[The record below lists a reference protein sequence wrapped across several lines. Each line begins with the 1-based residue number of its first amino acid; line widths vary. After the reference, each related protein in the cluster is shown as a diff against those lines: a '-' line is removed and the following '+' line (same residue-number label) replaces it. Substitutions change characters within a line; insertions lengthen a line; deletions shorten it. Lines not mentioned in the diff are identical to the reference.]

1 MERQRSAEGVR
12 RAFRLYVMNNP
23 SQALSHAQAR
33 TRAAIIEATVSVLA
47 ANRTAS
53 LPVIAEAAGVGRTTV
68 HRYFPDRDHLIREVT
83 VDCIAVVREIGVRA
97 DTAHGTPVDA
107 LHRLI
112 AAFLSESDRIVF
124 LFKDPAVLQ
133 NVPPDEQPDDDFVM
147 ELIRRG
153 QVEGDLAHD
162 LNAGWIERALLAL
175 VLQGC
180 EDVSTGELPAHTA
193 VTTILRT
200 FLRGVSA

>member
-1 MERQRSAEGVR
+1 MKSA
-12 RAFRLYVMNNP
+12 P
-23 SQALSHAQAR
+23 QALSHAQAR
-33 TRAAIIEATVSVLA
+33 TRSAIIEATVSVLA

-68 HRYFPDRDHLIREVT
+68 HRYFPDRDHLIREVA
-83 VDCIAVVREIGVRA
+83 VDSIAVVRQLGVRA
-97 DTAHGTPVDA
+97 DTTHGTAVDA
-107 LHRLI
+107 LHRLL
-112 AAFLSESDRIVF
+112 AAYFSESDRIVF

-147 ELIRRG
+147 DLIRRG
-153 QVEGDLAHD
+153 QVEGNLTSDLSAV
-162 LNAGWIERALLAL
+162 WIQHALLAL

-200 FLRGVSA
+200 FLRGASA